1 MDKGAELIDGRET
14 TAAIR
19 ARIEANLHRAT
30 AKSVRDHFQ
39 QMNPHLVGEKA
50 FENRWREKRRDAAV
64 LVPIIARETGATVL
78 FTVRSNDMPSHAG
91 QISFPGGKV
100 EPGDADREATALRE
114 AHEEVNIPHDAV
126 DVVGRLGVH
135 QGGLGFS
142 VTPIVGIVD
151 PAAPIRACPRE
162 VDEVFEAPLAFF
174 TDPANHRIEERTHK
188 GVAYKMFAAPYDR
201 FHIWGLTAGIL
212 RTLLDVLRDEDAA

>member
-1 MDKGAELIDGRET
+1 MFDGQET
-14 TAAIR
+14 TADLR

-30 AKSVRDHFQ
+30 AQNVRDQFQ

-50 FENRWREKRRDAAV
+50 FENRWRETRKEAAV
-64 LVPIIARETGATVL
+64 LVPIIPREGGATVL

-100 EPGDADREATALRE
+100 EKKDANREATALRE
-114 AHEEVNIPHDAV
+114 AHEEVNIPPDAV

-142 VTPIVGIVD
+142 VTPIIGIVD
-151 PAAPIRACPRE
+151 PTTEIRACPRE

-174 TDPANHRIEERTHK
+174 ADPGNHRTEQRTHK

-212 RTLLDVLRDEDAA
+212 RTFLDVLQDENAA